1 MMDDR
6 QNLLARREIIAA
18 YVKALDRLSELI
30 ELCSVDRETAELRRA
45 LQDRFA
51 ITAVAADAILT
62 LQVRRFTP
70 SEKQKIRD
78 ELAGVDAQL
87 ELLDGS

>member
-6 QNLLARREIIAA
+6 RNLLARREIIAA